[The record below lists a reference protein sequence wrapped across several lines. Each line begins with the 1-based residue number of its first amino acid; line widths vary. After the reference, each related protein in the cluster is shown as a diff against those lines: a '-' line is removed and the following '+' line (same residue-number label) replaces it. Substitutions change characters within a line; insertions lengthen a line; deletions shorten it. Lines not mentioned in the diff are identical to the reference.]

1 MTPSISK
8 FRFTIRKKLIASCTL
23 ILLVPSLTI
32 AYFSY
37 QEAKQNLANEVT
49 ASAEQNVGMLNELIN
64 TTIEPE
70 IRNIEYLSSL
80 LPDELFEEPNAA
92 QVLDR
97 LERFSKLH
105 QEIFNTYV
113 GTRDGKMFMAPQM
126 ELPPRFNPATTL
138 WYKAAMDQQGK
149 TIITAPYLNPVS
161 DSAVVTIARTTADGT
176 GVVAIDLNLN
186 EITSLAK
193 KVHIGQTGF
202 VMVLD
207 ESRKYIVHPELDA
220 GTEAENGFVDV
231 IYQQD
236 AGSLDADI
244 NGIASKVFYAKN
256 ELTGWKIAGTMN
268 LSEIDDAAASI
279 LKQTALVL
287 VLSLVI
293 GTAFLVLIIRSIVR
307 PLGQLVA
314 GANRISHGD
323 LTERIAVRTNDEV
336 GDLAAAFN
344 DMGDSLRAVLR
355 EVGETSTVLAASS
368 QQLTASADHTA
379 QATEHIAET
388 VQHVAEGAEAQV
400 SSVEQSSLAIH
411 EMSDGIKQVADNAR
425 VVSETAGKTAELAA
439 EGNLALQTVIQQMD
453 SISQVVNQLAEV
465 VRNLDQR
472 SYKIGEIVNVIT
484 AVAEQTHLLA
494 LNAAIEASRAG
505 EHGRGF
511 AVVAGEVS
519 KLAEQSSRSASKITQ
534 VVQTIRTN
542 TVQAAASMESGVA
555 IVQEGLDVVHRAGE
569 SFAQIQSYVQLV
581 SQQIAEVS
589 AAAEQLSEGGEQ
601 VRQSV
606 SHIADVAV
614 ASASGTQT
622 VSAAAEEQLASMEEI
637 TASAASLT
645 RVADELN
652 QLMARFKV

>member
-287 VLSLVI
+287 V
-293 GTAFLVLIIRSIVR
+293 RSIVR